1 MQRDFQSV
9 IDELQKGIS
18 QVRAILEV
26 VSMSQ
31 ALHGQPEALVLEVA
45 RDQSDR
51 MTRLVSQAGTAF
63 NSRPDSQTTPQP

>member
-1 MQRDFQSV
+1 MKRDVQSV
-9 IDELQKGIS
+9 IDDLQKGLS

-51 MTRLVSQAGTAF
+51 MTRLVSQAGSAF
-63 NSRPDSQTTPQP
+63 NALADSQTTPQP

>member
-51 MTRLVSQAGTAF
+51 MTRLVSQAGTAL
-63 NSRPDSQTTPQP
+63 NCRPDSQPTPQP

>member
-51 MTRLVSQAGTAF
+51 MTRLVSQASAAF
-63 NSRPDSQTTPQP
+63 NVRSDSQTTQQP